1 MTIYDALRQMRQL
14 TNEGKSFAFSFV
26 SFDETRHKTSGII
39 DVTRA
44 RLRKRGSKKYNRNT
58 EMQEEYLNLDTN
70 EPRRFWHCNLL
81 TFNGQKLTII

>member
-14 TNEGKSFAFSFV
+14 TKEGKSFAFSFV
-26 SFDETRHKTSGII
+26 SFDETRYKTSGII
-39 DVTRA
+39 DVPRA
-44 RLRKRGSKKYNRNT
+44 RLRKRGSTKYNRNT
-58 EMQEEYLNLDTN
+58 DMQEEYLNLDTN